1 MFIDGAA
8 KEAIASENDVQSLAR
23 LIASNAVARSPVA
36 SHCSEYARR
45 SSEGRP
51 SGDSQDGGASQS
63 GSTSAKIGP
72 LRVFQTSNGNAP
84 LLPRTGMS
92 ALTISIGTH
101 SPRYIARFLPT
112 SMRSL
117 T

>member
-51 SGDSQDGGASQS
+51 SGESQDGGASQS
-63 GSTSAKIGP
+63 GSSSAKIGP
-72 LRVFQTSNGNAP
+72 LRVFHTSNGNAP
-84 LLPRTGMS
+84 LLPRTGIS
-92 ALTISIGTH
+92 AVPESHCTH
-101 SPRYIARFLPT
+101 SPPIIHPVF
-112 SMRSL
+112 
-117 T
+117 